1 MQGTRH
7 LQLKLEVTRSVTY
20 CSLAF
25 SSLQQLLDFFFPE
38 AGAALQLPVL
48 CHVHVHHAQ
57 ESICILLQ
65 LGCLPLKHKD
75 GITALGG
82 SMPPCCS
89 RGTVA
94 SSDGCSYHSQLQG
107 QKGEEWDNQGPAGM
121 GSWNRMS

>member
-48 CHVHVHHAQ
+48 CHVNVHHAQ

-82 SMPPCCS
+82 LNVTLLFTGNCGKQRWMLVPQPAA
-89 RGTVA
+89 GA
-94 SSDGCSYHSQLQG
+94 
-107 QKGEEWDNQGPAGM
+107 KG
-121 GSWNRMS
+121 